1 MGEPKTKQTR
11 TFSDGVLKRN
21 PAWIQL
27 LGLCPLLAVS
37 TTVVNALGLALASTF
52 VVVGSNVCISLL
64 RKFILQNARLAV
76 FVLVIASFTT
86 IATLLLEAY
95 AFALYMKI
103 ALFVQIIVTNCMI
116 LGRAESFASRQSVGK
131 TFLDALGTA
140 VGFSIALIGLG
151 GIREI
156 LSQGTLL
163 AGAELLFGS
172 AAKGWTITLTDG
184 GLWPLAGFAPGA
196 FIVAG
201 LLFALVKSLGRASTE
216 QPPMQLKGES

>member
-1 MGEPKTKQTR
+1 MSEPNAKQTR

-37 TTVVNALGLALASTF
+37 TTVVNALGLALASAF

-64 RKFILQNARLAV
+64 RKFVLQNARLAV

-151 GIREI
+151 SIREI

-163 AGAELLFGS
+163 AGADLLFGS
-172 AAKGWTITLTDG
+172 TAKGWTITLTDG

-201 LLFALVKSLGRASTE
+201 LLFALVKSLGSASV
-216 QPPMQLKGES
+216 LKGEN